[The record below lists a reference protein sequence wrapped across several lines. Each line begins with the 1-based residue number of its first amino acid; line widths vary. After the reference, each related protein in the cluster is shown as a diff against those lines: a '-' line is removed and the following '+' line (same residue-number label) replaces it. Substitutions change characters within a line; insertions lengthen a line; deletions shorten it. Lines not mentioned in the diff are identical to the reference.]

1 MNVTLA
7 NIKKQDRNMINKILI
22 TFLSNNSQYIYIFL
36 LFSLP
41 FLKVIDNRYLN
52 SCHVMA

>member
-41 FLKVIDNRYLN
+41 FLKVMDNRYLN